1 MSSGSSRGIAGTMC
15 RWQTG
20 RLYQYA
26 LVMLLGI
33 FVLLTW
39 QLWPLIGE
47 HLR

>member
-1 MSSGSSRGIAGTMC
+1 VGRFAGVMRT
-15 RWQTG
+15 WQTG

-39 QLWPLIGE
+39 QLFGDLF
-47 HLR
+47 LR